1 MMQQTNE
8 NEIHSELLGLQ
19 FVIPQTR
26 KVVQY
31 CTWCEKKMELVEG
44 DVIYGKDWY
53 HAICWKLKYSGGKQ
67 NV

>member
-1 MMQQTNE
+1 MMSQTSE
-8 NEIHSELLGLQ
+8 NKICSEAPGLQ
-19 FVIPQTR
+19 FVIPQTS

-31 CTWCEKKMELVEG
+31 CTLCEKKMELVEG

-53 HAICWKLKYSGGKQ
+53 HASCWELKHSGGRQ